1 MQKDSRVLPPWKE
14 ITAGL
19 ISAFFVSPTNAILDK
34 SVIEYANGKA
44 TVSEGMKNGFKKM
57 VTTPLLFFTSFKFRW
72 MYFVYGMTYVA
83 NNLSDQVAYIQGF
96 PLALQNLIFTF
107 VVNTI
112 SGISKD
118 KAYAQH
124 FGVAQSRPFPII
136 SLGLF
141 FLRDIITV
149 ASAFTFPPLLSK

>member
-57 VTTPLLFFTSFKFRW
+57 LTTPLLFFTSFKFRW

-83 NNLSDQVAYIQGF
+83 NNLSDQVVYIQGF

-118 KAYAQH
+118 KAYAQY